1 MVLLVALGLNL
12 KATHI
17 VGGELYYEYLGNN
30 NYSVTLDYFIDCV
43 NGNPGAIKN
52 PILMDQISLFLMA
65 LRINVFLLLTVPLQ
79 QGCQNV

>member
-30 NYSVTLDYFIDCV
+30 NYRVTLDYFIDCV
-43 NGNPGAIKN
+43 NGNPGAIKPDLDGSN
-52 PILMDQISLFLMA
+52 FA
-65 LRINVFLLLTVPLQ
+65 VFN
-79 QGCQNV
+79 GF